1 LLSAGWFRLVIYT
14 LVMAVLPFLVCDLG
28 KDLVEKTLRK
38 SDVAAQTTEKVSQAL
53 GNEPLGRG

>member
-38 SDVAAQTTEKVSQAL
+38 SDVAAQTTEKVSKAL